1 MMRPTQGF
9 TLIEFI
15 AVLIVISIL
24 AVAVIFNYP
33 SAGSFNLIS
42 ISEQLKRDIRYTQTL
57 AMSLNTSYTI
67 NISAT
72 NYFIS
77 PTPPLGAVNIAM
89 PTGVTLSASNITFNA
104 SGTPSNLSI
113 VTITV
118 TAAGEGS
125 KVLTVAPETGFVN
138 G

>member
-24 AVAVIFNYP
+24 AVAVILNYP

-57 AMSLNTSYTI
+57 AMSLNTPYTI

-72 NYFIS
+72 NYYIS
-77 PTPPLGAVNIAM
+77 PTPPRGAVNVAM
-89 PTGVTLSASNITFNA
+89 PSGVSLSGSSITFDA
-104 SGTPSNLSI
+104 SGTPSNSSI
-113 VTITV
+113 ATITV
-118 TAAGEGS
+118 TATGEGS
-125 KVLTVAPETGFVN
+125 NALTVAPETGFVN